1 MKTAVRAFLL
11 LASLALFGW
20 FLHRAGPAEIL
31 RTCASL
37 GWFAPVILLPYGMV
51 FVADTLGWR
60 FAFGGDGAPK
70 VSFWNL
76 YRIRWCGEAVN
87 NVIPSTYIGG
97 EAVKVYLLRK
107 RGVPLESATASVIVG
122 RTVQTLTQVM
132 FTALGAAAFLT
143 ISSPYP
149 GLRLAMTFVLV
160 GSVAAVVILFWMQ
173 SHGLSSILLR
183 TLRRLGIRMTA
194 LESRQAELERID
206 RRVMAFYRN
215 DLGHFLFSACGY
227 FVGWLL
233 DTLEVFLVAWLL
245 GMPIEWTHALAI
257 EAFVGVAK
265 ILGLFVPGALGVQE
279 SGIALVCRL
288 LGLPD
293 ALGLSYA
300 ILRRGREAVYA
311 SLGWLL
317 LYLEEAT
324 LKGLSGKITSASTE
338 QP

>member
-1 MKTAVRAFLL
+1 MKTAIRVFLL
-11 LASLALFGW
+11 LAGLALFGW
-20 FLHRAGPAEIL
+20 FLHRAGPAEIW

-37 GWFAPVILLPYGMV
+37 GWFAPAILLPYAV
-51 FVADTLGWR
+51 VCVADTFGWR
-60 FAFGGDGAPK
+60 SAFGGGSKPK
-70 VSFWNL
+70 ISFFQL
-76 YRIRWCGEAVN
+76 YRIRWCGDAVN
-87 NVIPSTYIGG
+87 NVIPSAYVGG

-132 FTALGAAAFLT
+132 FIAVGAAAFLT
-143 ISSPYP
+143 ISGPHP
-149 GLRLAMTFVLV
+149 GVRPAMIFVLV
-160 GSVAAVVILFWMQ
+160 GSVAAVAILFWLQ
-173 SHGLSSILLR
+173 SHGLFSILLR
-183 TLRRLGIRMTA
+183 VLPRLGFRLAA
-194 LESRQAELERID
+194 LESRSAELVQID
-206 RRVMAFYRN
+206 QRVMAFYQN
-215 DLGHFLFSACGY
+215 DRRHFLFSACGY
-227 FVGWLL
+227 FAGWLL
-233 DTLEVFLVAWLL
+233 DTLDILLVAWLL

-288 LGLPD
+288 AGLPD

-300 ILRRGREAVYA
+300 ILRRGREVVYA

-324 LKGLSGKITSASTE
+324 LKGLSGKVASAPADRT
-338 QP
+338 